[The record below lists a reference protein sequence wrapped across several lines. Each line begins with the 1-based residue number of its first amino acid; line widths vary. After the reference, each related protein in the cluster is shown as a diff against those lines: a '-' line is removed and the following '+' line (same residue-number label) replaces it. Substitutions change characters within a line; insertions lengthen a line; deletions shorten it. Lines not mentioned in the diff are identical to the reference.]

1 MARGTNTEIQKA
13 DDRSFCQVKPDY
25 GYSTLYCSVQEQARV
40 MVRKY
45 NIPDIFS
52 PFIFET
58 RGCTL
63 EDVSGTMRKA
73 PMLIVIGRTAGVEV
87 IIMQQCIMQCNA
99 LQGRCSGGC
108 TQLNTYDH
116 LTINLK

>member
-1 MARGTNTEIQKA
+1 MARGTNTETPKA

-25 GYSTLYCSVQEQARV
+25 GCSTLRCSLQEQARV

-58 RGCTL
+58 ERGCIL
-63 EDVSGTMRKA
+63 EDVPSTMRNA
-73 PMLIVIGRTAGVEV
+73 PMLIVSGRTAGEEV
-87 IIMQQCIMQCNA
+87 MIMHNAMHTMQ
-99 LQGRCSGGC
+99 
-108 TQLNTYDH
+108 
-116 LTINLK
+116 